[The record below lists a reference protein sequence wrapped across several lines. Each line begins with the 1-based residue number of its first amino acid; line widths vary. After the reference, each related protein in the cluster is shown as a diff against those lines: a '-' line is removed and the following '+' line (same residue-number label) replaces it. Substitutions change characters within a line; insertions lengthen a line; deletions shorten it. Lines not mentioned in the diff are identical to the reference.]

1 MTSLE
6 AGIAA
11 IVADA
16 EAAFDGEVWP
26 PHALDDEVKPDEQV
40 GIYLG
45 NAGMLWA
52 LRRLGSRL
60 DVPIATA
67 LVRGDPSL
75 LVGETGV
82 LLVTRAD
89 DARLQELVDGNAE
102 NPTWELLWGSPG
114 TMIAARHAGLDA
126 ARSAELL
133 VAHRDDEG
141 LWTQV
146 IGGRPAR
153 YIGAGH
159 GFAGNVFALRGA
171 MADDELRPW
180 VESVLRAHAVWDDDT
195 VNWPPLPGRDADR
208 VQWCHGAPGIVVT
221 LGELMPEDL
230 LLAAAERTWRAGPL
244 EKGPGLCH
252 GTAGNGYALLKTYA
266 ITGDAKWLERARSF
280 AAAALGQTQQ
290 RYSLF
295 TGDIGAALFA
305 QACLEEDARFPILDV
320 L

>member
-1 MTSLE
+1 MSSLE

-16 EAAFDGEVWP
+16 EAAFDGRVWP
-26 PHALDDEVKPDEQV
+26 AHVLDDEVKPEEQV
-40 GIYLG
+40 GLYLG

-52 LRRLGSRL
+52 LRRLGSTM
-60 DVPIATA
+60 DVPIATE
-67 LVRGDPSL
+67 LVRDDPSL
-75 LVGETGV
+75 LVGEAGV
-82 LLVTRAD
+82 LLVTREND
-89 DARLQELVDGNAE
+89 SRLQSLIDANAE
-102 NPTWELLWGSPG
+102 NPTWEMLWGSPG

-141 LWTQV
+141 LWTQA
-146 IGGRPAR
+146 IGSKPAR

-159 GFAGNVFALRGA
+159 GFAGNIFALRGY
-171 MADDELRPW
+171 MSDDELRPW

-195 VNWPPLPGRDADR
+195 VNWPPLPDRDADR
-208 VQWCHGAPGIVVT
+208 VQWCHGAPGIVLT
-221 LGELMPEDL
+221 LGDLVPEELL
-230 LLAAAERTWRAGPL
+230 IGAAECTWRTGPL

-252 GTAGNGYALLKTYA
+252 GTAGNGFALLKTFA
-266 ITGDAKWLERARSF
+266 LTGDAKWLEHARSF
-280 AAAALGQTQQ
+280 AEAALGQVQQ

-320 L
+320 V